1 MWIVSYF
8 VLTCYAH
15 MAMEN
20 FAIAQ
25 HQNTLHYAI
34 ICGGGHWPQVQR
46 FEQRNYVYL

>member
-1 MWIVSYF
+1 
-8 VLTCYAH
+8 

-34 ICGGGHWPQVQR
+34 ICGGGH
-46 FEQRNYVYL
+46 